1 MKDEDGDPPTTTEEQ
16 LKRWAEQFR
25 ELLNC
30 PAPETPP
37 DIPPTETELPI
48 SCDKPTKAEIKKAIM
63 TLRGGKAAGPT
74 CYTASSAR
82 SGRRKRY
89 RLSGKEVS

>member
-1 MKDEDGDPPTTTEEQ
+1 MKDKDGDPPTTTEEQ

-63 TLRGGKAAGPT
+63 TLRGVKKFW
-74 CYTASSAR
+74 AR
-82 SGRRKRY
+82 RRPNTRN
-89 RLSGKEVS
+89 RSLLTPSRS